1 MHEISLCEGMLE
13 ILQEQEKTQNYSVV
27 KTVFLEIG
35 KLSNVEPNA
44 MRFAFPVVTKGKSNA

>member
-13 ILQEQEKTQNYSVV
+13 IFEKQATEQNYSTV

-35 KLSNVEPNA
+35 KLSSFVRNKRLYFN
-44 MRFAFPVVTKGKSNA
+44 TDCDG